1 MCAIELF
8 EFCISSSSNKSFVRF
23 SIGDMDD
30 FCVGELL
37 GYIKEIL
44 SSVCEFFEACIGG
57 GERDGVDDAGKDV
70 VKSSGI

>member
-1 MCAIELF
+1 
-8 EFCISSSSNKSFVRF
+8 
-23 SIGDMDD
+23 MDD

-70 VKSSGI
+70 DKSSGI